1 MASCITPQW
10 AGNTTPQVRLTVT
23 TLSQTDTTAT
33 LKWTLEYV
41 THGYAASTS
50 VAKAFTVKLGGVT
63 VSEGTYNINGRT
75 GTSTIASGSKTFN
88 KGVSSA
94 SIAFSVSFGFN
105 LTWSG
110 TYGGTKT
117 ASGSIAIAGYTVYSI
132 TYNANGGTGAP
143 SKQAKPATV
152 ASITLSS
159 TKPTRTGYTFVGWA
173 TSSTATSAT
182 YQPGGTYSANA
193 NATLYAVWSIITYRI
208 SYRTNGGTPI
218 PDAQT
223 KEYGKTLVLSS
234 VKPTKD
240 NYNFLGWATTDANVE
255 AGKVEYYPGGNY
267 TKNSAVALRAV
278 WEYAYVKPT
287 IYNFVVSRCFKDGTL
302 SDEGTYMKFS
312 FSWKCTFN
320 VQSCSLS
327 WAAAVNANEP
337 ALVDTDENPQNPDV
351 GSTVLILS
359 GTSGTESYILDHEFS
374 ADKSYVII
382 VTVSD
387 SEDFTSS
394 KQVLNGSV
402 IPFDVT
408 YGGTGASF
416 GKPAELDD
424 TVEFGWDAK
433 FNKPVYGKVTGLDK
447 LPEIAANDDFNN
459 VTYRETGCWA
469 VYNNANA
476 ETISNMPVQVAGRL
490 EVYASTGEG
499 VRPAS
504 WSYLRQKFTPHNIGN
519 AVWERDLKRNT
530 TNVWEYGEWYPTS
543 LTPAAADKVYHNQKV
558 LWTGASFMHTNSDG
572 SLVTINLSEP
582 VSKQANGIVLVFSEY
597 KSGSPYEGFASFF
610 VPKIIVNTSGISSL
624 HSFTMMNNSFG
635 LICSKYLNIYDESI
649 SGHANN
655 NSTGTSNGIT
665 YANNKYV
672 LRYVYGV

>member
-1 MASCITPQW
+1 MPST
-10 AGNTTPQVRLTVT
+10 
-23 TLSQTDTTAT
+23 QT
-33 LKWTLEYV
+33 
-41 THGYAASTS
+41 
-50 VAKAFTVKLGGVT
+50 
-63 VSEGTYNINGRT
+63 
-75 GTSTIASGSKTFN
+75 
-88 KGVSSA
+88 
-94 SIAFSVSFGFN
+94 
-105 LTWSG
+105 
-110 TYGGTKT
+110 
-117 ASGSIAIAGYTVYSI
+117 
-132 TYNANGGTGAP
+132 
-143 SKQAKPATV
+143 KPATS

-173 TSSTATSAT
+173 TSSSATSAT

-193 NATLYAVWSIITYRI
+193 DVTLYAVWKIITYTV
-208 SYRTNGGTPI
+208 SYYALHGTGFPSQ
-218 PDAQT
+218 QT
-223 KEYGKTLVLSS
+223 KTYGVTLVLST
-234 VKPTKD
+234 VKPTMP
-240 NYNFLGWATTDANVE
+240 NYTFLGWATSGSNAN
-255 AGKVEYYPGGNY
+255 AGKIEYYPGGNY
-267 TKNSAVALRAV
+267 TKNANVTLYPV

-327 WAAAVNANEP
+327 WTAAVNANEP

-374 ADKSYVII
+374 ADKSYAIT

-394 KQVLNGSV
+394 KRVLNGSV
-402 IPFDVT
+402 IPFDVK

-447 LPEIAANDDFNN
+447 LPEIGPNDDFNN
-459 VTYRETGCWA
+459 YMDTGCWA
-469 VYNNANA
+469 VYSNANA

-490 EVYASTGEG
+490 EVYSSTGEG
-499 VRPAS
+499 IRLAS

-572 SLVTINLSEP
+572 SLVTINLSEA

-610 VPKIIVNTSGISSL
+610 VPKIIVTTSSISPL

-635 LICSKYLNIYDESI
+635 LICSKYLNIYDTYI
-649 SGHANN
+649 SGHASN